1 MVVAT
6 NQASLI
12 TPPVD
17 EIKKLV
23 ALPLPEIKIRE
34 CFLKS
39 LFNFCFFKLFCRTF
53 TRALLVRPWKYFYI
67 FECLQYVKVPIRSFF
82 WSVSS
87 CIRTE
92 YTVFGLNTGK
102 YGPEKNSLFGH
113 FHVVLQTLAIK
124 TDYSLTSWL
133 SIDDKSTEF
142 SEKDHVCT
150 NSSSLLQD
158 CKNYIT

>member
-53 TRALLVRPWKYFYI
+53 TRALLVSPWKYFYI
-67 FECLQYVKVPIRSFF
+67 FECLQCVKVPIRSFF

-92 YTVFGLNTGK
+92 YRKIRTGK
-102 YGPEKNSLFGH
+102 KLLIWTLSRSVTDISHKNRLFTYVMT
-113 FHVVLQTLAIK
+113 FHR
-124 TDYSLTSWL
+124 W
-133 SIDDKSTEF
+133 
-142 SEKDHVCT
+142 
-150 NSSSLLQD
+150 
-158 CKNYIT
+158 

>member
-53 TRALLVRPWKYFYI
+53 TRALLVSPWKYFYI

-92 YTVFGLNTGK
+92 YRKIRTGK
-102 YGPEKNSLFGH
+102 KLLIWTLSRSVTDISHKNRLFTYVMT
-113 FHVVLQTLAIK
+113 FHR
-124 TDYSLTSWL
+124 W
-133 SIDDKSTEF
+133 
-142 SEKDHVCT
+142 
-150 NSSSLLQD
+150 
-158 CKNYIT
+158 